1 MFKVSHRFGL
11 GLAAVAAVGMF
22 SSMASA
28 SWGNRVLLNAMPG
41 LFQPGTWQGQT
52 QFFSTNGVRSLDI
65 TVDYAVFAPGQFPG
79 NYTPFAGFLMPPAND
94 YLYAYQVYNTGVA
107 NGGLSTT
114 QFSQLGIDT
123 LGPVSSLG
131 KDQSGVG
138 PTGDAGGINTNFA
151 FLSQQGA
158 SYLFLVPSIQVDE
171 YSIVLLYSSPIGPS
185 FSNATVYDSGLSA
198 TGNLPTPIP
207 APASAALA
215 LAGLGA
221 VARRRR

>member
-1 MFKVSHRFGL
+1 MFKVSRKVGL
-11 GLAAVAAVGMF
+11 GIAAVAAMGAL
-22 SSMASA
+22 SSAASA
-28 SWGNRVLLNAMPG
+28 SWSNRVLLNPISG
-41 LFQPGTWQGQT
+41 LFQPANWQGQT

-65 TVDYAVFAPGQFPG
+65 TVDYAVFSPGQFPG
-79 NYTPFAGFLMPPAND
+79 NYTPFAGFAAPPAND
-94 YLYAYQVYNTGVA
+94 FVYAYQVYNTGVA
-107 NGGLSTT
+107 NGGMSTT

-123 LGPVSSLG
+123 LGPISSIG

-158 SYLFLVPSIQVDE
+158 SYLFLIPSIQVDQ

-198 TGNLPTPIP
+198 SGNLPTPVP

-215 LAGLGA
+215 LLGLGA
-221 VARRRR
+221 AARRRR